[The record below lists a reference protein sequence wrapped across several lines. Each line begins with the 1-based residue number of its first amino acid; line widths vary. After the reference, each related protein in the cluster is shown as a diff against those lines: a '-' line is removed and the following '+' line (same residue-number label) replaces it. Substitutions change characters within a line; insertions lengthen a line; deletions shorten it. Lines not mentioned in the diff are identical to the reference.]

1 MRTKLCRVVGLH
13 ALLAVV
19 LAAAAC
25 NKAKNNDPGGV
36 GPGPGMTGGPW
47 PGKGGPGGAPTPIG
61 EIMIKLSKGPSALT
75 STIKDELKADP
86 PPWDAIQPQAK
97 EYVQLTA
104 SLGKYDPPKGSKESW
119 TKLTGEYAETAV
131 ELDHAAA
138 AKDKEAALAA
148 HAKLT
153 KSCMGCHREH
163 KASPGGM
170 GRPGGF
176 GRPVGPPGGPP
187 GFPPGGPPPGQQ
199 K

>member
-1 MRTKLCRVVGLH
+1 MRITLWRVVGFH
-13 ALLAVV
+13 ALVAVV

-25 NKAKNNDPGGV
+25 NKTKNNDPGGG

-47 PGKGGPGGAPTPIG
+47 PGMGGPGGPPTEIG
-61 EIMIKLSKGPSALT
+61 KIMVKLSKGPAALT
-75 STIKDELKADP
+75 PTIGKELKTDP
-86 PPWDAIQPQAK
+86 PPWDTIQPQAK
-97 EYVQLTA
+97 EYAQLTA

-119 TKLTGEYAETAV
+119 TKLTGEYAETAL
-131 ELDHAAA
+131 ELDHAVA
-138 AKDKEAALAA
+138 AKDKDAALAA

-163 KASPGGM
+163 RAGPGGM

-176 GRPVGPPGGPP
+176 APPGGQP
-187 GFPPGGPPPGQQ
+187 GVPPGGPPPGQP